1 MTEFDL
7 FQVRIMGIGD
17 DGFSGGEVR
26 LGYWDSARQDREI
39 YTIGTHF
46 EAELGKSLADTRD
59 QARQLAAKQLRRM
72 ANLPEQ
78 HTAEELHQL
87 AQQNAAKASAAAN
100 EEAMA
105 GVENALRGEEGEG

>member
-59 QARQLAAKQLRRM
+59 HARQLAAKHLLRM
-72 ANLPEQ
+72 ANLLEQ